1 MCSTSIQRIN
11 YPLKSSSCFIYD
23 LGNQNRLFYTFFF
36 VENNRTGA
44 DWLEHIHNFLENYW
58 IVIILLMR
66 DGEQGLGNGSRPDE
80 VRSLDP

>member
-1 MCSTSIQRIN
+1 M
-11 YPLKSSSCFIYD
+11 
-23 LGNQNRLFYTFFF
+23 
-36 VENNRTGA
+36 ENNRTGA